1 MKQERTFD
9 QTSSLMRLL
18 SPIALL
24 FVLGASGPLLAQV
37 ADAGMDGQT
46 CGDQGWFTLA
56 NSPIPPA
63 TGAWTL
69 VQGCGTLADP
79 TNPSTYIINLCIGIN
94 IWRWTI
100 VDGSGNQTTDDLTIS
115 VFDDQAPDAFAG
127 PDMLV
132 TGPPNMVQLDGS
144 IPIAPMTCLW
154 TIPSGMGSI
163 TDPTAPNTYVTDLG
177 VGTNV
182 FRWTCFNGP
191 CSNGITLDDV
201 SVEFMMTTGIS
212 TTAQDAAPVFRYDP
226 RAQKLV
232 VDGTRRIEDLMI
244 MDALGRSMPLNTGQA
259 SERTWNVG
267 QYPSGLYVLR
277 ALVDEKLQ
285 VFRFVVER

>member
-1 MKQERTFD
+1 MSELGLPSHLRLGPRIGRGRQAVVHEGVHRDFGEVAVKLMEGRAGLSGER
-9 QTSSLMRLL
+9 SLRRFMRE
-18 SPIALL
+18 
-24 FVLGASGPLLAQV
+24 ASLAQRVDHPCVLRILEAGEVDFGAYLVMERLRGFDLAEVLKRVGPFPVEALVEVGVQTARALV
-37 ADAGMDGQT
+37 ALDAAGVLHRDVKPENLFLHSSAEGT
-46 CGDQGWFTLA
+46 CVKL
-56 NSPIPPA
+56 
-63 TGAWTL
+63 
-69 VQGCGTLADP
+69 
-79 TNPSTYIINLCIGIN
+79 
-94 IWRWTI
+94 
-100 VDGSGNQTTDDLTIS
+100 
-115 VFDDQAPDAFAG
+115 
-127 PDMLV
+127 
-132 TGPPNMVQLDGS
+132 
-144 IPIAPMTCLW
+144 
-154 TIPSGMGSI
+154 
-163 TDPTAPNTYVTDLG
+163 TDLG